1 MTFLQRLLDDYSAG
15 LQITAVKMQFAG
27 PPEEVKDAFDEVVRA
42 REDKQR
48 LIREAE
54 GYAADRVPKAR
65 GEAEREIL
73 AAQAFKEQRL
83 LESEGDSARFLK
95 ILREH
100 EVPAAM
106 QALANSGDAKAMASL
121 RSIGATEETLGTTD
135 ISKVPPMTREGLFEI
150 LDGNSVLSDG
160 QKASDL
166 TGPYLLE
173 AMSSEGLADEYI
185 VALDN
190 ALSLTRKRIYLETM
204 EDVMAGVE
212 KFVIDPDT
220 GGNLTPFLPL
230 KELTGTV
237 LSQEAK

>member
-1 MTFLQRLLDDYSAG
+1 MTFLQRLLDNYQAG

-65 GEAEREIL
+65 GEAEREVL
-73 AAQAFKEQRL
+73 AAEAFKEQRVL
-83 LESEGDSARFLK
+83 QAEGDSTRFLK

-106 QALANSGDAKAMASL
+106 QALADSGNAEAMDSL
-121 RSIGATEETLGTTD
+121 RSIGASEELLSSD
-135 ISKVPPMTREGLFEI
+135 ADEAPAMTREGLFEI
-150 LDGNSVLSDG
+150 LDGMGVIEEG
-160 QKASDL
+160 QQSEYL
-166 TGPYLLE
+166 TGPNLLE
-173 AMSSEGLADEYI
+173 AMSDHGLADEYQAAI
-185 VALDN
+185 EE

-204 EDVMAGVE
+204 EDVMVGVE
-212 KFVIDPDT
+212 KFVIDSQT
-220 GGNLTPFLPL
+220 GGDLLPFLPL
-230 KELTGTV
+230 KELTGAQN
-237 LSQEAK
+237 SQEAN